1 MLLLQRLYLYGLQD
15 LMFHFPDKNQLLP
28 ANPKAG
34 IARIPTIHINKVHDI
49 PNDVVPPPLGIS
61 LPGLFP
67 RYEKR

>member
-1 MLLLQRLYLYGLQD
+1 
-15 LMFHFPDKNQLLP
+15 MFHFPDKNQLLP